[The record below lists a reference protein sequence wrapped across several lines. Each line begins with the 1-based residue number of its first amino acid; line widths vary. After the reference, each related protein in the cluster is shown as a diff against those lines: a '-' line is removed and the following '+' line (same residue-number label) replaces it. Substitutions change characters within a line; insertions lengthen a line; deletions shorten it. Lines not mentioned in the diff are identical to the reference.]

1 MIIGIVCVDQKW
13 GIGKKND
20 LLFHLKKDMEFF
32 KNNSSIRMILI
43 AVSFIIALFL
53 VITGWQMTGQM
64 AGLIKMMVGVAFLL
78 VALKIYNIN
87 FEDPKKKK

>member
-1 MIIGIVCVDQKW
+1 
-13 GIGKKND
+13 
-20 LLFHLKKDMEFF
+20 MEYF
-32 KNNSSIRMILI
+32 KNNPGVRMILI
-43 AVSFIIALFL
+43 AVSFILAIFF

-78 VALKIYNIN
+78 AALKIYNIT